1 MSRGFHSENAQ
12 GINSDV
18 FKWEKICM
26 YILCVYVMY
35 DYVYKKIGRWP
46 EYLV

>member
-18 FKWEKICM
+18 FKWEKNMYMLCM
-26 YILCVYVMY
+26 TQGMTT
-35 DYVYKKIGRWP
+35 YVYKKIDIID
-46 EYLV
+46 

>member
-18 FKWEKICM
+18 FKWEKICI
-26 YILCVYVMY
+26 YLGIVYAML
-35 DYVYKKIGRWP
+35 
-46 EYLV
+46 E

>member
-18 FKWEKICM
+18 FKWEKICIYFVYMLCMTM
-26 YILCVYVMY
+26 YT
-35 DYVYKKIGRWP
+35 KNSNNRKI
-46 EYLV
+46 

>member
-18 FKWEKICM
+18 FKWEKIM

>member
-18 FKWEKICM
+18 FKWEKNMYMLCM
-26 YILCVYVMY
+26 TQGMTQQAPRTILEH
-35 DYVYKKIGRWP
+35 K
-46 EYLV
+46 

>member
-18 FKWEKICM
+18 FKWEKICIYFVYM
-26 YILCVYVMY
+26 LC
-35 DYVYKKIGRWP
+35 IQENR
-46 EYLV
+46 